1 MVGRNRRAS
10 LNFIKERVWG
20 KIQGWKEKLL
30 SQAGKEVL
38 LKSIVQAIPT
48 FAMNCFW
55 LPVGLCKDIEAIT
68 RKFWWGQRGD
78 RRKIHWKSWDVLC
91 KPKDEGGMGF
101 KDLCR
106 FNEAMLARQVWR
118 LIHHTDSLFFKV
130 FKANYFPNSSI
141 FEAKPNSGSYA
152 WRSILKARKVI
163 SQGARW
169 HVGDGRTIR
178 VFADKWLPG
187 NNGSRILSPNNS
199 LPSTSMVSGLIDHDS
214 RDWNYHLI
222 DASFAPVEASLI
234 KAIPL
239 SALPQ
244 KDLLYWPLERFGD
257 YTVKSG
263 YKMLCEESRREEAAS
278 SNREASKALWRG
290 IWKMS
295 TPGKVKHFVWKACSN
310 ALPVKLNLVKRKFL
324 EEDVCQVC
332 NKESE
337 TISHALWECEVLQ
350 EVWST
355 KFGWVDRGQARHGSF
370 CDLVAWIQGKHQ
382 LIDLFATTAWFI
394 WCRRNKVCLNE
405 PAIPLN
411 KIADEALHYLRTYR
425 NGHSKEKRKTPRG
438 KIKWSPPPSGMFK
451 TNFDGAIFEELGEAG
466 IGVVIRNF
474 AGEVMASLSEKIPLP
489 ATVEAVEMLAARRAV
504 KFVQEVGLAES
515 IFEGDSQSVI
525 LALQR
530 NTMVNSG
537 IGHLVKD
544 VLSSVNSLWRW
555 SFSHTYRQG
564 NAMAHALAR
573 RARLCE
579 SYEVWM
585 EDVPPDIT
593 VVLLANFP
601 VR

>member
-1 MVGRNRRAS
+1 MACG
-10 LNFIKERVWG
+10 
-20 KIQGWKEKLL
+20 
-30 SQAGKEVL
+30 
-38 LKSIVQAIPT
+38 
-48 FAMNCFW
+48 C
-55 LPVGLCKDIEAIT
+55 
-68 RKFWWGQRGD
+68 
-78 RRKIHWKSWDVLC
+78 
-91 KPKDEGGMGF
+91 
-101 KDLCR
+101 
-106 FNEAMLARQVWR
+106 
-118 LIHHTDSLFFKV
+118 
-130 FKANYFPNSSI
+130 
-141 FEAKPNSGSYA
+141 
-152 WRSILKARKVI
+152 
-163 SQGARW
+163 
-169 HVGDGRTIR
+169 GRTIR
-178 VFADKWLPG
+178 VFANKWLPG

-199 LPSTSMVSGLIDHDS
+199 LPSTCMVSDVIDHDS

-290 IWKMS
+290 IWKTS
-295 TPGKVKHFVWKACSN
+295 TPGKVKHFLWKACSN

-324 EEDVCQVC
+324 EEDVCQ
-332 NKESE
+332 
-337 TISHALWECEVLQ
+337 
-350 EVWST
+350 
-355 KFGWVDRGQARHGSF
+355 
-370 CDLVAWIQGKHQ
+370 

-394 WCRRNKVCLNE
+394 WCRRNKVRLNE
-405 PAIPLN
+405 PVIPLN

-451 TNFDGAIFEELGEAG
+451 TNFDSAVFEESGEAG
-466 IGVVIRNF
+466 IGVVIRNS

-504 KFVQEVGLAES
+504 RFVQEVGLAES

-544 VLSSVNSLWRW
+544 VLSSVTLFGDGHSLIRIGKHWVVQYGLIARGAEVDLK
-555 SFSHTYRQG
+555 SFSLVK
-564 NAMAHALAR
+564 AHFNGLSSNEAGLVASAPIALLVYLGR
-573 RARLCE
+573 FMPMVL
-579 SYEVWM
+579 M
-585 EDVPPDIT
+585 
-593 VVLLANFP
+593 VLLVSMRWTAT
-601 VR
+601 